1 MTDPSSAKP
10 ASSQADD
17 SRPFETPYPSY
28 QVLTK
33 WESPSFDDVTRL
45 VIAKRLGEVPAR
57 QFFSPADFALLRA
70 VMNCVLPQP
79 ERSADERIPVE
90 AFIDEMLQANRG
102 NGTRLEG
109 TPTQRQAWLHGLQ
122 GIQHE
127 SKRRHQK
134 EFADLSADQQ
144 ADVMRAID
152 NADIDEQAWKGLHPQ
167 RFFRSIL
174 LKESVKAYYAHPF
187 AWNEI
192 GFGGPASPRGYVR
205 LGPDERD
212 PWEAV
217 QERKPQSVKGS
228 P

>member
-1 MTDPSSAKP
+1 MTDVKSAKFATSSKEGSSAF
-10 ASSQADD
+10 Q
-17 SRPFETPYPSY
+17 TPYPSY
-28 QVLTK
+28 QVLAK
-33 WESPSFDDVTRL
+33 WDSPSFDDATRL
-45 VIAKRLGEVPAR
+45 VIAKRLGDVPAR
-57 QFFSPADFALLRA
+57 QFLSPTDFALLRA
-70 VMNCVLPQP
+70 VMDCVLPQP

-90 AFIDEMLQANRG
+90 AFIDEMLQANRA

-109 TPTQRQAWLHGLQ
+109 TPTPRQAWLHGLQ

-134 EFADLSADQQ
+134 GFADLSPDQQ

-152 NADIDEQAWKGLHPQ
+152 NADIDEEAWRGLHPQ

-174 LKESVKAYYAHPF
+174 MKESVKAYYAHPF

-217 QERKPQSVKGS
+217 EERAPQSVKGS

>member
-1 MTDPSSAKP
+1 MTDPTTTKITSSEVDAQ
-10 ASSQADD
+10 SVFQ
-17 SRPFETPYPSY
+17 TPYPAY
-28 QVLTK
+28 QVLAK
-33 WESPSFDDVTRL
+33 WDSPSFDDATRL
-45 VIAKRLGEVPAR
+45 VVAKRLDDAPQR
-57 QFFSPADFALLRA
+57 QFLSETHFALLRV
-70 VMNCVLPQP
+70 VMDCVLPQP
-79 ERSADERIPVE
+79 ERSADARIPVE

-109 TPTQRQAWLHGLQ
+109 TPTQREAWLQGLD
-122 GIQHE
+122 GIEHE

-134 EFADLSADQQ
+134 EFASLSPDQQ
-144 ADVMRAID
+144 SDVMQAID
-152 NADIDEQAWKGLHPQ
+152 DQDVDEATWKGLHPQ

-174 LKESVKAYYAHPF
+174 MKESVKAYYAHPF

-192 GFGGPASPRGYVR
+192 GFGGPAAPRGYVR

-217 QERKPQSVKGS
+217 QERMPQTVKGS